1 MKGDERQEVIEIDA
15 LDAERVSG
23 AGWRG
28 ASFGAAM
35 RGAAGGV
42 PGAVIGAVA
51 GYMLLD

>member
-1 MKGDERQEVIEIDA
+1 MKNDEGQDVTEIDA

-28 ASFGAAM
+28 ALFGAAM
-35 RGAAGGV
+35 GGAEGGV